1 MLSSKHIIFLEVA
14 TQKSFT
20 KASEVLFISQ
30 PAISKSIKSLE
41 DNYKAKLLD
50 RQGLKVTLTPIGK
63 LLYEKLLKV
72 KIIQEQT
79 EFEISYIKDKLHA
92 KGILKLGASTTVAL
106 YILPR
111 ILSAF
116 HNKFPNVGISL
127 LNRNSEIVLGALLQQ
142 EINLGIIEGPI
153 NSKEV
158 TSIPFLTDKVIAV
171 CSSNSDLTLKKSF
184 VLEELATI
192 PIVLREKGSGT
203 LAALTHSLQKNKI
216 RPEDLN
222 VRVRLGGTEALK
234 NFLLES
240 NCLGF
245 LPKRS
250 VMKEL
255 KNGELKEV
263 NIEGLNIE
271 RKFYFIQRRGESV
284 NELSK
289 ILISFAK
296 DIYNQKL

>member
-20 KASEVLFISQ
+20 KASENLFISQ

-41 DNYKAKLLD
+41 ENYKAKLFD
-50 RQGLKVTLTPIGK
+50 RQGLKVILTPIGK

-72 KIIQEQT
+72 KDIQEQT
-79 EFEISYIKDKLHA
+79 EFEISYLKDKLQA
-92 KGILKLGASTTVAL
+92 KGVLKLGASTTVAL

-111 ILSAF
+111 VLSAF
-116 HNKFPNVGISL
+116 HKEFPSVEISL

-142 EINLGIIEGPI
+142 DINLGIIEGPI
-153 NSKEV
+153 NSKNV
-158 TSIPFLTDKVIAV
+158 TSIPFLTDKVIGV
-171 CSSNSDLTLKKSF
+171 CSANSDLTNKKSC
-184 VLEELATI
+184 VLKDLTTI

-203 LAALTHSLQKNKI
+203 LAALIQSLEEIKI
-216 RPEDLN
+216 KPEDLN
-222 VRVRLGGTEALK
+222 VKVRLGGTEALK

-250 VMKEL
+250 VIKEL
-255 KNGELKEV
+255 KNGELKEIK
-263 NIEGLNIE
+263 IEGLNIE
-271 RKFYFIQRRGESV
+271 RNFYFIQRQGENA

-289 ILISFAK
+289 ILIAFAK
-296 DIYNQKL
+296 NEYNYEL

>member
-1 MLSSKHIIFLEVA
+1 MLSAKHLIFLEVA

-20 KASEVLFISQ
+20 KASETLFLSQ
-30 PAISKSIKSLE
+30 PAISKSVKSLE
-41 DNYKAKLLD
+41 EDYKAKLFE
-50 RQGLKVTLTPIGK
+50 RQGLKVTLTEIGQLLYKK
-63 LLYEKLLKV
+63 LLEV
-72 KIIQEQT
+72 KNIQEQA
-79 EFEISYIKDKLHA
+79 EFEISHLKDKLQA

-116 HNKFPNVGISL
+116 HKQYPLVEINL
-127 LNRNSEIVLGALLQQ
+127 LNRNSEIVLDALIQRT
-142 EINLGIIEGPI
+142 INLGIIEGPI
-153 NSKEV
+153 HSKHV
-158 TSIPFLTDKVIAV
+158 TSLPFLIDKVVAV
-171 CSSNSDLTLKKSF
+171 CSSKSVLAKKSSYT
-184 VLEELATI
+184 LEEFRPMA
-192 PIVLREKGSGT
+192 IVLREKGSGT
-203 LAALTHSLQKNKI
+203 LAALIQSLESINIKLT
-216 RPEDLN
+216 DLN
-222 VRVRLGGTEALK
+222 VKVRLGGTEALK

-255 KNGELKEV
+255 QNGELSEIV
-263 NIEGLNIE
+263 IEGLDIE
-271 RKFYFIQRRGESV
+271 RQFYFIQRVGENI

-296 DIYNQKL
+296 EIYNQEL